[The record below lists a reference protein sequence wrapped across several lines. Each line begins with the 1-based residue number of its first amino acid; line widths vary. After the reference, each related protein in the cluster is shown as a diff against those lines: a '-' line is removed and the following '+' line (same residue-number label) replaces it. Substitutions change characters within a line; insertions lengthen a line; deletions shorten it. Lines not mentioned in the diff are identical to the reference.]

1 MKRILTLTLAAVL
14 VFLAAAPVS
23 AQDKTIKRKVAI
35 GRFTNETQ
43 YGKGLFYDKEND
55 PMRKQALDILSSKL
69 AQSGKFI
76 LLEREDLDVLVAEVG
91 TNMNKIGADY
101 IILGSITQ
109 YGRKNE
115 GHEQVFS
122 STKTQTVEA
131 GVSVRL
137 VEAATGLIIYSDEA
151 KGYAET
157 TSKQTLGIGGT
168 AGFDATL
175 SDKAIS
181 AALSQLVENIINKCM
196 DKPWRSYLLA
206 EDGGSYI
213 IGGGASQ
220 GLAVGDKFNVYKKGR
235 KVKNPQTGMEI
246 ELPGTLIGVVTVQT
260 MMGDTPETEISFCS
274 YSGQDIDENHLEDYY
289 ILDESA
295 MKKLLLF
302 LSAAL
307 LLTGCGVG
315 SHTVVSGRADEAGIV
330 FFADKSLAIDV
341 TIDKDTYRV
350 NTVKDSDF
358 KSKRNIKRTA
368 ENLIV
373 IKPGQHDVKVRL
385 RGETILTQK
394 IFVSAGDTKVINL

>member
-1 MKRILTLTLAAVL
+1 MKKFLCSILVVMLAVL
-14 VFLAAAPVS
+14 TAAPVT
-23 AQDKTIKRKVAI
+23 AQEKTIKRKVAI

-76 LLEREDLDVLVAEVG
+76 LLEREDLDVLVREAG
-91 TNMNKIGADY
+91 DQMNKIGADY
-101 IILGSITQ
+101 IILGSITE
-109 YGRKNE
+109 YGRKSE

-157 TSKQTLGIGGT
+157 TTKQTLGIGGT

-206 EDGGSYI
+206 EDAGSYI
-213 IGGGASQ
+213 ISGGPSQ
-220 GLAVGDKFNVYKKGR
+220 GIAVGDKFNVYKKGR
-235 KVKNPQTGMEI
+235 KVKNPQTGLEI

-260 MMGDTPETEISFCS
+260 SIGDTPETEISFCS
-274 YSGQDIDENHLEDYY
+274 YNGEDLDEDHLENYY
-289 ILDESA
+289 ILDE
-295 MKKLLLF
+295 
-302 LSAAL
+302 
-307 LLTGCGVG
+307 
-315 SHTVVSGRADEAGIV
+315 
-330 FFADKSLAIDV
+330 
-341 TIDKDTYRV
+341 
-350 NTVKDSDF
+350 
-358 KSKRNIKRTA
+358 
-368 ENLIV
+368 
-373 IKPGQHDVKVRL
+373 
-385 RGETILTQK
+385 
-394 IFVSAGDTKVINL
+394 

>member
-1 MKRILTLTLAAVL
+1 MKRIFQNVL
-14 VFLAAAPVS
+14 VAALVMLVAVPVFS
-23 AQDKTIKRKVAI
+23 QEKTIKRKVAI
-35 GRFTNETQ
+35 VRFTNETQ

-76 LLEREDLDVLVAEVG
+76 LLEREDLDVLVAEAG
-91 TNMNKIGADY
+91 SNMNKIGADY

-157 TSKQTLGIGGT
+157 TSKQTLGIGGS

-206 EDGGSYI
+206 EDAGSYI
-213 IGGGASQ
+213 ISGGAAQ
-220 GLAVGDKFNVYKKGR
+220 GLSVGDKFNVYRKGR
-235 KVKNPQTGMEI
+235 KVTNPQTGIEI
-246 ELPGTLIGVVTVQT
+246 ELPGTLVGVVTVQT
-260 MMGDTPETEISFCS
+260 MIGDTPETEISFCS
-274 YSGQDIDENHLEDYY
+274 YSGQDLDENHLDNYY
-289 ILDESA
+289 ILDE
-295 MKKLLLF
+295 
-302 LSAAL
+302 
-307 LLTGCGVG
+307 
-315 SHTVVSGRADEAGIV
+315 
-330 FFADKSLAIDV
+330 
-341 TIDKDTYRV
+341 
-350 NTVKDSDF
+350 
-358 KSKRNIKRTA
+358 
-368 ENLIV
+368 
-373 IKPGQHDVKVRL
+373 
-385 RGETILTQK
+385 
-394 IFVSAGDTKVINL
+394 

>member
-1 MKRILTLTLAAVL
+1 MKKFICSILIVMLAVL
-14 VFLAAAPVS
+14 TAAPVP

-76 LLEREDLDVLVAEVG
+76 LLEREDLDVLVKEAG
-91 TNMNKIGADY
+91 DSMNKIGADY
-101 IILGSITQ
+101 IILGSITEF
-109 YGRKNE
+109 GRKNE

-131 GVSVRL
+131 GVSIRL
-137 VEAATGLIIYSDEA
+137 VETATGLIIYSDEA

-196 DKPWRSYLLA
+196 DKPWRSYILA
-206 EDGGSYI
+206 EDSGSYI
-213 IGGGASQ
+213 IAGGTTQ
-220 GLAVGDKFNVYKKGR
+220 GLAAGDKFNVYKKGR

-246 ELPGTLIGVVTVQT
+246 ELPGTLIGVVTVQ
-260 MMGDTPETEISFCS
+260 MCIGDTPETEISFCT
-274 YSGQDIDENHLEDYY
+274 YNGEDLDEEHLDNYY
-289 ILDESA
+289 ILDE
-295 MKKLLLF
+295 
-302 LSAAL
+302 
-307 LLTGCGVG
+307 
-315 SHTVVSGRADEAGIV
+315 
-330 FFADKSLAIDV
+330 
-341 TIDKDTYRV
+341 
-350 NTVKDSDF
+350 
-358 KSKRNIKRTA
+358 
-368 ENLIV
+368 
-373 IKPGQHDVKVRL
+373 
-385 RGETILTQK
+385 
-394 IFVSAGDTKVINL
+394 